1 MFINKTG
8 YRPKSTRD
16 DSGRILQQDAYILGI
31 VPDSWAIEIGRAGGE
46 ATVAPRMGT
55 RPQIATLRV
64 RMLDFQMQAGI
75 LVIISQGPAGLV
87 PH

>member
-31 VPDSWAIEIGRAGGE
+31 VPDSWAIEIGRAGG
-46 ATVAPRMGT
+46 GT